1 MDDHLTPDQERDAL
15 AAELA
20 LGLLEGQSRA
30 DALRLSL
37 SDPAFAAEVAAWEAK
52 LAPLHGEWAE
62 AQPGFAVWSGIERQ
76 LVDAPTDIDKVTAIE
91 TRLRRW
97 RTGALLSGAV
107 AAALALVLITRPVPA
122 PAPATP
128 QLAVAR
134 IESDPAGPLVL
145 ARYHQDSGLMQL
157 RIHGFEPS
165 ALAPELWVI
174 PEGGV
179 PVSLGQIGHAGE
191 AEMTM
196 PPPHRLLMTE
206 GATLAITMEPVSKTP
221 HPAPSSAAVASGKI
235 ITI

>member
-20 LGLLEGQSRA
+20 LGLLEGQARA

-37 SDPAFAAEVAAWEAK
+37 SDPAFAALVAAWEAK
-52 LAPLHGEWAE
+52 LAPLHGEWTAE
-62 AQPGFAVWSGIERQ
+62 EPGAAVWGAIERR
-76 LVDAPTDIDKVTAIE
+76 LADAPTDKVAAIE

-97 RTGALLSGAV
+97 RAGALLSGAV
-107 AAALALVLITRPVPA
+107 AAALAFVLITRPVPL
-122 PAPATP
+122 PVPTSP

-134 IESDPAGPLVL
+134 IESDAAGPLVL
-145 ARYHQDSGLMQL
+145 ARYNQTSGLMQL
-157 RIHGFEPS
+157 RIHGFEPGT
-165 ALAPELWVI
+165 LAPELWVI
-174 PEGGV
+174 PEGGA

-206 GATLAITMEPVSKTP
+206 GATLAITMEPVSNTP

>member
-1 MDDHLTPDQERDAL
+1 MDDHLTPAEERDAL

-20 LGLLEGQSRA
+20 LGLLEGQARA

-37 SDPAFAAEVAAWEAK
+37 SDPAFAAQVAAWEVK
-52 LAPLHGEWAE
+52 LAPLHDEWTD
-62 AQPGFAVWSGIERQ
+62 AQPGAAVWSGIERQ
-76 LVDAPTDIDKVTAIE
+76 LADAPTDKVTAIE

-97 RTGALLSGAV
+97 RAGALLSGAV
-107 AAALALVLITRPVPA
+107 AAALAFVLITQPVPTPT
-122 PAPATP
+122 PAAP

-134 IESDPAGPLVL
+134 IESDAAGPLVL
-145 ARYHQDSGLMQL
+145 ARYNQSNGLMQL
-157 RIHGFEPS
+157 RIHGFEPGT
-165 ALAPELWVI
+165 LAPELWVI
-174 PEGGV
+174 PEGGT

-221 HPAPSSAAVASGKI
+221 HPAPSSVAVASGKI

>member
-1 MDDHLTPDQERDAL
+1 MDDHLTPAEERDAL

-20 LGLLEGQSRA
+20 LGLLEGQARA

-37 SDPAFAAEVAAWEAK
+37 SDPVFAALVAGWEAK
-52 LAPLHGEWAE
+52 LAPLHDEWAD
-62 AQPGFAVWSGIERQ
+62 AQPGATVWSGIERQ
-76 LVDAPTDIDKVTAIE
+76 LADAPADKVIAIE

-97 RTGALLSGAV
+97 RAGALLSGAV
-107 AAALALVLITRPVPA
+107 AAALAFVLITQPVPTPT
-122 PAPATP
+122 PAAP

-134 IESDPAGPLVL
+134 IESDAAGPLVL
-145 ARYHQDSGLMQL
+145 ARYNQSNGLMQL
-157 RIHGFEPS
+157 RIHGFEPGT
-165 ALAPELWVI
+165 LAPELWVI
-174 PEGGV
+174 PEGGT

-221 HPAPSSAAVASGKI
+221 HPAPSSVAVASGKI